1 MLCAGDGVVYCVLVM
16 VLCTVLCAGDGVVYC
31 VLVMVLCTQYW

>member
-16 VLCTVLCAGDGVVYC
+16 VCAGDGDGVMYC
-31 VLVMVLCTQYW
+31 VMVMVLCTVCW